1 MKGTPFFFDEN
12 VFDEDGVRHEKE
24 DTRPPKPEFTHDDLD
39 AAKAIAFEEGRK
51 AGLKDSDESKTKDIL
66 TLFQKIERDMSVLF
80 AAENDRNKTYENES
94 VHLSL
99 KILEKIF
106 PLYAKEIGLDELEKT
121 LHATLQ
127 TATTP
132 ENILIELNNDIA
144 SLLEPKLKE
153 MGVAL
158 HKNISIKPNSVIARL
173 DCKIT
178 WPEGGILCNTTTIAE
193 KTFAIMHQA
202 LAERGVSVHD
212 EDSNPQSEDGIST
225 EENIE

>member
-12 VFDEDGVRHEKE
+12 VFDEDGVLHEKE

-39 AAKAIAFEEGRK
+39 AAKAVAFEEGRK
-51 AGLKDSDESKTKDIL
+51 TGVRDSETSKTKDLL

-80 AAENDRNKTYENES
+80 AAEDDRNKTYEDEA

-106 PLYAKEIGLDELEKT
+106 PLYAREIGLVELEKT
-121 LHATLQ
+121 LHTTLQ

-132 ENILIELNNDIA
+132 ENILIEMNNDIA
-144 SLLEPKLKE
+144 SLLEPKLQE
-153 MGVAL
+153 MGVTL
-158 HKNISIKPNSVIARL
+158 HKNITIKPSPAIARL

-212 EDSNPQSEDGIST
+212 KDSNPQSKDGIST
-225 EENIE
+225 GENTE